1 MFSLSDTILLRG
13 MRTSGP
19 MDNVMISLED
29 KERGLEKIKSEKLS
43 VQRIFIIVE
52 D

>member
-13 MRTSGP
+13 VRTSGP

-29 KERGLEKIKSEKLS
+29 KERGLDKLES
-43 VQRIFIIVE
+43 VIVGF
-52 D
+52 